1 MGVGT
6 ALNNHPPPAAAAAQ
20 KPEQPSSRGWSRL
33 LLPSVTDLLFIVL
46 LFSLTAGVLAPRLL
60 GDAGIGWHI
69 RNGELILQNHS
80 ITRTDPF
87 SSTMGGHPWFAWEW
101 LYDVI
106 IASVHHWLGL
116 NGIVFF
122 TALLIAATFALTLR
136 MTIDRGAAL
145 PVAVVLVVLAV
156 SASTIHIF
164 VRPHVV
170 SWLLAL
176 VWFHILDSAE
186 SQRGQARLYWLPV
199 ITLLWA
205 NLHGGFLL
213 GLALLGLYLV
223 AAGVEYLKLKDAATR
238 SHLKHLEIVAVL
250 SVLAGLVNP
259 YGYKLYVHL
268 YQYLSNRF
276 LMNQIEEFQSPN
288 FHGIA
293 QQCFALLL
301 LIAVFAL
308 AIKREKLRPSRLLVL
323 VFAVYSGL
331 YASRNLPVSSILLT
345 LIVAPVL
352 SRGLGESADSPSVL
366 PGLRKLFA
374 GFRSFASRMDAM
386 ELRLRGHL
394 WALAALALGFWIS
407 VHGGNLGAQAVMNA
421 QFSAKRFPVRA
432 VDTLAARGIQ
442 DPVFCPDYW
451 GGYIIYRLYPQ
462 SRVVIDDRHDLYGE
476 SFLKEYLKTIHAD
489 PGWDGF
495 LEHYRVNL
503 VLTPSESPL
512 ANILKETRQWEL
524 VYDDKQAA
532 VFERRAQS

>member
-6 ALNNHPPPAAAAAQ
+6 ALNNHPSPVAAVQ
-20 KPEQPSSRGWSRL
+20 KPTSTSPPGWPRY
-33 LLPSVTDLLFIVL
+33 LLPSVTDLFFIVL
-46 LFSLTAGVLAPRLL
+46 LVSLTAGVLAPRLL
-60 GDAGIGWHI
+60 GDGGTGWHI
-69 RNGELILQNHS
+69 RNGELILQTHS

-87 SSTMGGHPWFAWEW
+87 SSTMAGRSWFAWEW

-106 IASVHHWLGL
+106 IASMHHWLGL

-122 TALLIAATFALTLR
+122 TALLIAATFALTLQ
-136 MTIDRGAAL
+136 MAIARGAAL

-176 VWFHILDSAE
+176 IWFHILDSAE
-186 SQRGQARLYWLPV
+186 QQRAPSRLYWLPV
-199 ITLLWA
+199 ITLAWA

-213 GLALLGLYLV
+213 GFALLGLYLIGS
-223 AAGVEYLKLKDAATR
+223 GVEYLKLKDGATAA
-238 SHLKHLEIVAVL
+238 HLRRLGVVTVL
-250 SVLAGLVNP
+250 SVVAGLVNP

-276 LMNQIEEFQSPN
+276 LMNQIDEFQSPN

-301 LIAVFAL
+301 LVTVFAL
-308 AIKREKLRPSRLLVL
+308 AIRREKLRPSHLLVV

-331 YASRNLPVSSILLT
+331 YASRNLPVSSILLIV
-345 LIVAPVL
+345 IVAPVL
-352 SRGLGESADSPSVL
+352 SKGLGGAADSPSVWAR
-366 PGLRKLFA
+366 LRKLFTR
-374 GFRSFASRMDAM
+374 FQSFSRRMDAM
-386 ELRLRGHL
+386 ELRLGGHL
-394 WALAALALGFWIS
+394 WALAAVGLGLWICI
-407 VHGGNLGAQAVMNA
+407 HGGKLGAQTVMNA
-421 QFSAKRFPVRA
+421 EFSAKRFPVRA
-432 VDTLAARGIQ
+432 VDALSARGIQ

-451 GGYIIYRLYPQ
+451 GGYLIYRRYPQ
-462 SRVVIDDRHDLYGE
+462 GRVIIDDRHDLYGE
-476 SFLKEYLKTIHAD
+476 AFLKEYLKTIHAD

-512 ANILKETRQWEL
+512 ANILKENRRWEL
-524 VYDDKQAA
+524 VYDDKSAA
-532 VFERRAQS
+532 VFERRAQI